1 MMSTE
6 RILILGCTPLSEQLI
21 HEIERRPSRRRV
33 IVGVLDDR
41 RLIGGGPAEVAR
53 LQRIIEKL
61 SPTRLVF
68 ALSERRGRTP
78 FGTLLESCIARGV
91 IVEDVVEYYERIAG
105 KLAFESLAPMAV
117 ILSGGFRP
125 PRFYQAVSR
134 GVSLLV
140 ALLALIPCAPLMAI
154 VALAIK
160 LDSKG
165 PVFFR
170 QQRAGSGGKP
180 FTLVKFRTM
189 QHGGTRRSE
198 WEGDNRDAVTRVGKF
213 LRAFRIDDVPQ
224 FINIIR
230 GDMNLIGPRPHPVSN
245 LELLTLVAR
254 NLNELTGAAI
264 SCYMLRALVRPGLTG
279 WAQVRYRYANNLEE
293 ELEKLRYDLYYVKHL
308 SLWLD
313 LRIALET
320 IKVLRGQKV
329 LDLPPQQAAA
339 HPVRAAR
346 SPLRSLDVAR
356 LLLVAVLP
364 LWMLGGLADAASAAQ
379 QRPLSQSTPPQ
390 SQQVSTPPSQ
400 PAAPVTQSAPAPQ
413 PTTTQQ
419 TAAPSAPPSSQTA
432 APAQSPAASA
442 PSTSAA
448 PSPPPAVVPQ
458 QAQAPTAP
466 PPQTQPQSRGGSRQ
480 QPPPQAATTR
490 AAVVDPTRPD
500 YVIGPDDE
508 LEISVWENA
517 ALTRTVPVRPDGKIS
532 LPLINDVQAA
542 GLTPMQLQG
551 ALAKALTSFVQA
563 PEVSVIVR
571 AVHSFKVSVVGEVRE
586 PGRFELTGRPTVLD
600 MIALAKGLTEYAD
613 KRRIVVLRRE
623 RGQNRQIPFAYDK
636 LLSDNAEG
644 LENFFVQSDD
654 IVLVR

>member
-1 MMSTE
+1 MMATE

-21 HEIERRPSRRRV
+21 QEMERRPSRRRV
-33 IVGVLDDR
+33 IVGVLDDS
-41 RLIGGGPAEVAR
+41 RLIGGGHAEVAR

-140 ALLALIPCAPLMAI
+140 ALLAVIACAPLMAI

-213 LRAFRIDDVPQ
+213 LRAFRIDEVPQ

-329 LDLPPQQAAA
+329 LDLPPQPAAA
-339 HPVRAAR
+339 RPLRTAR
-346 SPLRSLDVAR
+346 PPLRSLDVAR

-364 LWMLGGLADAASAAQ
+364 LGMLGGLADAASAAQ
-379 QRPLSQSTPPQ
+379 QRPLSQSTPQ
-390 SQQVSTPPSQ
+390 SQQVSTPASQ
-400 PAAPVTQSAPAPQ
+400 PAAPVAQSAPAPQ
-413 PTTTQQ
+413 PSTTQP
-419 TAAPSAPPSSQTA
+419 TAAPSAPPSSPTA
-432 APAQSPAASA
+432 APAQSPAAST
-442 PSTSAA
+442 PTT
-448 PSPPPAVVPQ
+448 PA
-458 QAQAPTAP
+458 AP
-466 PPQTQPQSRGGSRQ
+466 PPQPSSVSQQAQTSTAPPQTQTQSRGASRQ

-571 AVHSFKVSVVGEVRE
+571 AVHSFKVSVIGEVRE
-586 PGRFELTGRPTVLD
+586 PGRFELTGHPTVLD
-600 MIALAKGLTEYAD
+600 MLALAKGLTEYAD

-636 LLSDNAEG
+636 LLSDNGEG
-644 LENFFVQSDD
+644 LENFFVQADD

>member
-1 MMSTE
+1 MTE

-21 HEIERRPSRRRV
+21 KELERRPSRRRV
-33 IVGVLDDR
+33 IVGVLDDS
-41 RLIGGGPAEVAR
+41 RLIGGGHAEVAR
-53 LQRIIEKL
+53 LQRIIETL
-61 SPTRLVF
+61 SPHRLVF
-68 ALSERRGRTP
+68 ALRERRGRTP
-78 FGTLLESCIARGV
+78 FGTLLASCIARGV
-91 IVEDVVEYYERIAG
+91 IVEDVVEYYERITG
-105 KLAFESLAPMAV
+105 TLAFESLAPMAV

-125 PRFYQAVSR
+125 PRFYQAASR
-134 GVSLLV
+134 GISLAF
-140 ALLALIPCAPLMAI
+140 ALLALIACSPLMAL
-154 VALAIK
+154 VALLIK

-170 QQRAGSGGKP
+170 QQRAGIGGKP

-189 QHGGTRRSE
+189 KHGGTRRSE
-198 WEGDNRDAVTRVGKF
+198 WEGDNRDAVTRVGRF
-213 LRAFRIDDVPQ
+213 LRAFRIDELPQ

-264 SCYMLRALVRPGLTG
+264 SCYTLRALVRPGLTG

-313 LRIALET
+313 LRIVLET
-320 IKVLRGQKV
+320 IKVLRGQKC
-329 LDLPPQQAAA
+329 LDAPQPTTPA
-339 HPVRAAR
+339 PRRVRSTAR
-346 SPLRSLDVAR
+346 PPLRSLDVAR
-356 LLLVAVLP
+356 LLLIAALPVA
-364 LWMLGGLADAASAAQ
+364 MLMGAAASA
-379 QRPLSQSTPPQ
+379 S
-390 SQQVSTPPSQ
+390 
-400 PAAPVTQSAPAPQ
+400 
-413 PTTTQQ
+413 
-419 TAAPSAPPSSQTA
+419 
-432 APAQSPAASA
+432 AQSPAPQAPPAAQAPTSA
-442 PSTSAA
+442 VQSPTPTPAQPTSAA
-448 PSPPPAVVPQ
+448 PSPQVQ
-458 QAQAPTAP
+458 SQSR
-466 PPQTQPQSRGGSRQ
+466 PQSPRQ
-480 QPPPQAATTR
+480 PAPQAATTR
-490 AAVVDPTRPD
+490 AAVADPTKRD

-542 GLTPMQLQG
+542 GLTPMELQS

-571 AVHSFKVSVVGEVRE
+571 GVHSFKVSVIGEVRE
-586 PGRFELTGRPTVLD
+586 PGRFELTGHPTVLD
-600 MIALAKGLTEYAD
+600 LLALAKGLTEYAD

-623 RGQNRQIPFAYDK
+623 RGQTRQIPFAYDK
-636 LLSDNAEG
+636 LLSDNGEG

>member
-1 MMSTE
+1 
-6 RILILGCTPLSEQLI
+6 
-21 HEIERRPSRRRV
+21 
-33 IVGVLDDR
+33 
-41 RLIGGGPAEVAR
+41 
-53 LQRIIEKL
+53 
-61 SPTRLVF
+61 
-68 ALSERRGRTP
+68 
-78 FGTLLESCIARGV
+78 
-91 IVEDVVEYYERIAG
+91 
-105 KLAFESLAPMAV
+105 
-117 ILSGGFRP
+117 
-125 PRFYQAVSR
+125 
-134 GVSLLV
+134 
-140 ALLALIPCAPLMAI
+140 
-154 VALAIK
+154 
-160 LDSKG
+160 
-165 PVFFR
+165 VFFR
-170 QQRAGSGGKP
+170 QQRAGSSGKP

-189 QHGGTRRSE
+189 QHGGTRVSE

-213 LRAFRIDDVPQ
+213 LRAFRIDEVPQ

-320 IKVLRGQKV
+320 IKVLRGQKY
-329 LDLPPQQAAA
+329 LDLPPQQAGVR
-339 HPVRAAR
+339 PVRPAR
-346 SPLRSLDVAR
+346 PPLRPLDVAR

-364 LWMLGGLADAASAAQ
+364 LGMLGGLADAASAAQ
-379 QRPLSQSTPPQ
+379 QRPLSQSTPQ
-390 SQQVSTPPSQ
+390 SQQVSTPASQ
-400 PAAPVTQSAPAPQ
+400 PAAPVAQSAPAPQ
-413 PTTTQQ
+413 PTTQQ

-442 PSTSAA
+442 PSPSAA
-448 PSPPPAVVPQ
+448 PPPAAVPQ
-458 QAQAPTAP
+458 QAQAPTAA
-466 PPQTQPQSRGGSRQ
+466 PPQTQPQSRGASRQ

-571 AVHSFKVSVVGEVRE
+571 AVHSFKVSVIGEVRE

-600 MIALAKGLTEYAD
+600 LIALAKGLTEYAD

-623 RGQNRQIPFAYDK
+623 RGQTRQIPFAYDK
-636 LLSDNAEG
+636 LLSDNGEG

>member
-1 MMSTE
+1 MTE
-6 RILILGCTPLSEQLI
+6 RILILGCTQLSEQLI
-21 HEIERRPSRRRV
+21 QEMERRPSRRRV
-33 IVGVLDDR
+33 IVGVLDDS
-41 RLIGGGPAEVAR
+41 RLIGGGHAEVAR
-53 LQRIIEKL
+53 LQRIIETL
-61 SPTRLVF
+61 SPHRLVF

-91 IVEDVVEYYERIAG
+91 IVEDVVEYYERITG
-105 KLAFESLAPMAV
+105 TLAFESLAPMAV

-125 PRFYQAVSR
+125 PRFYQLASR
-134 GVSLLV
+134 GISLVV
-140 ALLALIPCAPLMAI
+140 ALLALVACAPLMAI

-170 QQRAGSGGKP
+170 QQRAGIGGTP

-189 QHGGTRRSE
+189 KHGGTRRSE
-198 WEGDNRDAVTRVGKF
+198 WEGDNRDAVTRVGRF
-213 LRAFRIDDVPQ
+213 LRAFRIDELPQ

-320 IKVLRGQKV
+320 IKVLRGQKC
-329 LDLPPQQAAA
+329 LDVPQTKTAS
-339 HPVRAAR
+339 PRAR
-346 SPLRSLDVAR
+346 SARPSLRSLDIVR
-356 LLLVAVLP
+356 LLLIALLP
-364 LWMLGGLADAASAAQ
+364 VSLLAATAASASAQDKAAQ
-379 QRPLSQSTPPQ
+379 QAQPAPSSNQST
-390 SQQVSTPPSQ
+390 
-400 PAAPVTQSAPAPQ
+400 APAPAQ
-413 PTTTQQ
+413 PAQAQSQSRT
-419 TAAPSAPPSSQTA
+419 PSSRQA
-432 APAQSPAASA
+432 A
-442 PSTSAA
+442 
-448 PSPPPAVVPQ
+448 
-458 QAQAPTAP
+458 
-466 PPQTQPQSRGGSRQ
+466 
-480 QPPPQAATTR
+480 PQAATTR
-490 AAVVDPTRPD
+490 AAVADPTKRD

-542 GLTPMQLQG
+542 GLTPMELQSS
-551 ALAKALTSFVQA
+551 LAKALTSFVQA

-571 AVHSFKVSVVGEVRE
+571 GVHSFKVSVVGEVRE
-586 PGRFELTGRPTVLD
+586 PGRFELTGHPTVLD
-600 MIALAKGLTEYAD
+600 LIALAKGLTEYAD

-623 RGQNRQIPFAYDK
+623 RGQTRQIPFAYDK
-636 LLSDNAEG
+636 LLSDNGEG